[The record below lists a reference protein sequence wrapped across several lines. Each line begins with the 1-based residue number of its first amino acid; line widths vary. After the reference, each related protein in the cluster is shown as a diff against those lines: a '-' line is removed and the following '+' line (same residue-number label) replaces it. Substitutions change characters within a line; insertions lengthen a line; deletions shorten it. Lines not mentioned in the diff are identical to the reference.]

1 MKILVAV
8 DGSAYTKHLLAW
20 LAAHEEFP
28 GKAEDAVFT
37 LLTVVPRF
45 PRYAPVMDQLDP
57 VPMQLEMSE
66 RVFDPIRS
74 FCAQQPWKVEF
85 VHRVGDPATCIAQEA
100 TEGGYDLVLLGSHGH
115 TALAN
120 LVLGSVATGVLARC
134 KTPVLVIR

>member
-8 DGSAYTKHLLAW
+8 DGSSYTKHMLAW
-20 LAAHEEFP
+20 LAAHDELF
-28 GKAEDAVFT
+28 GKTGDTGLT

-57 VPMQLEMSE
+57 VPLQLEQSE

-74 FCAQQPWKVEF
+74 FCAQQSWKVEF
-85 VHRVGDPATCIAQEA
+85 MHRAGDPASCIAQEA
-100 TEGGYDLVLLGSHGH
+100 GEGGYDLVLLGSHGH
-115 TALAN
+115 TALSN